1 MFLPMTRP
9 EMQKLGWER
18 ADVILVSG
26 DAYIDSPF
34 CGIAVVGKTLMTA
47 GYKTVVISQPD
58 TCTDD
63 IMKLGTPNLYW
74 GVSAGA
80 TDSLVANYTS
90 SGKKRKNCDFTPGGV
105 NCKRPDRASIVYS
118 NLIKRYSPAGSA
130 KKPIVLGGIEA
141 SLRRMAHYDFL
152 EDKIRRPI
160 LFDAK
165 ADFLIYG
172 QGEITAVR
180 LAEALANNRSPLEI
194 DGLCHISRRL
204 PEDAMILPTFEE
216 CAADRDA
223 FAEFFRQFH
232 FQAST
237 LSRKIST
244 QKCGDRWLVQNPA
257 YIMDSKTLDHIY
269 GQDFERAVHP
279 YDLDKGAVAAAETTR
294 FSITSHRGCFGEC
307 NFCAISVHQG
317 RMVVSRG
324 EASIISEARTIAAMR
339 GFNGT
344 ITDVGG
350 ATANMYGAEC
360 PKMLKGAP
368 CADNNC
374 LFPVPCE
381 FLNNSQKRY
390 ADILAILRKTDGIKK
405 INVASGIRCDLA
417 LADKANGGRFISDLA
432 KYHTGGQIKLAP
444 EHIDPAVLRYMGKC
458 SAAFSEKFAAKFMET
473 SRREGKK
480 QFVTYYFMAA
490 HPGCT
495 VNSMEKLK
503 RYIREQLNFTPE
515 QVQIFTPTPSTWST
529 CMYYTEKDKNG
540 EPLFV
545 PKGKIKNAQ
554 KKLILR

>member
-1 MFLPMTRP
+1 MFLPMTRL
-9 EMQKLGWER
+9 EMQKLGWES

-34 CGIAVVGKTLMTA
+34 CGVAVVGKTLMAA
-47 GYKTVVISQPD
+47 GYKVAVISQPD
-58 TCTDD
+58 TGGGD
-63 IMKLGTPNLYW
+63 IMRLGAPNLYW
-74 GVSAGA
+74 GVTAGS

-90 SGKKRKNCDFTPGGV
+90 SGKKRKSCDFTPGGV
-105 NCKRPDRASIVYS
+105 NGKRPDRASIVYS
-118 NLIKRYSPAGSA
+118 NLIKRNSA
-130 KKPIVLGGIEA
+130 DAEKKPIVLGGIEA

-172 QGEITAVR
+172 QGEIAAVK
-180 LAEALANNRSPLEI
+180 LAEAIAANRSPLEI
-194 DGLCHISRRL
+194 DGLCHISKQL
-204 PEDAMILPTFEE
+204 PEDALILPSFEE

-223 FAEFFRQFH
+223 FAEFFRRFH
-232 FQAST
+232 FHAST
-237 LSRKIST
+237 LSRKIT
-244 QKCGDRWLVQNPA
+244 AQKCGDRWLVQNPA
-257 YIMDSKTLDHIY
+257 YIMDVKTLDHIC
-269 GQDFERAVHP
+269 GQGFERAVHP
-279 YDLDKGAVAAAETTR
+279 YDLAKGMVAAAETTR
-294 FSITSHRGCFGEC
+294 FSIASHRGCFGEC

-317 RMVVSRG
+317 RAVVSRG
-324 EASIISEARTIAAMR
+324 EASILNEARKIAAMR

-360 PKMLKGAP
+360 PKMQKGAP
-368 CADNNC
+368 CADKNC
-374 LFPVPCE
+374 TFPAPCE
-381 FLNNSQKRY
+381 FLSNSQKRY
-390 ADILAILRKTDGIKK
+390 ADVLAALRKIKGVKK

-417 LADKANGGRFISDLA
+417 LSDKTDGGRFISDLA

-444 EHIDPAVLRYMGKC
+444 EHVDPVVLRHMGKC
-458 SAAFSEKFAAKFMET
+458 SAAFSEKFAAKFLEI
-473 SRREGKK
+473 SQREGKK
-480 QFVTYYFMAA
+480 QFVTHYFMAA

-495 VNSMEKLK
+495 EKSMEKLK
-503 RYIREQLNFTPE
+503 RYIKERLKFTPE

-540 EPLFV
+540 APLFV

-554 KKLILR
+554 KKLLQ